1 VRNRAVAISLL
12 AALLWASYYPFVLA
26 VVHTSQPSATIV
38 YPFLIGGAI
47 YAGFAIRR
55 GHGTAFWRLWA
66 SPGAWLRIG
75 VLLAMQLSVLAATY
89 LIGPVDSSLLS
100 LIGDIVL
107 TPVLVAF
114 AWAGHRGHIGTW
126 AFVLG
131 LGLSVLGGSLTIVG
145 GQTLSAV
152 AGAGWLVVPAIPFT
166 VAVYFL
172 LCARENERTPALA
185 VVSHSMVGAGVL
197 TAALSFLLPGGAE
210 GLVSLTLPAL
220 GILAICGL
228 TSFAIAPI
236 LYFRA
241 IQDVGLVIP
250 PMMMTG
256 IPVFTLILS
265 ATVLGLGL
273 PLVAALGIPLAVGG
287 ALLTLRGESGVATR
301 PASSPP
307 G

>member
-1 VRNRAVAISLL
+1 VRNRAVAYSLL

-26 VVHTSQPSATIV
+26 VAHTSEPSATVV
-38 YPFLIGGAI
+38 YPFLIGGVI
-47 YAGFAIRR
+47 YAGFAIHR
-55 GHGTAFWRLWA
+55 GHGKAFWRLWT

-100 LIGDIVL
+100 LIGDVVL
-107 TPVLVAF
+107 TPILVAF
-114 AWAGHRGHIGTW
+114 AWASHRGHLGTW
-126 AFVLG
+126 SFVAG
-131 LGLSVLGGSLTIVG
+131 VGLSVLGGSLTIVG
-145 GQTLSAV
+145 GQTLGRV
-152 AGAGWLVVPAIPFT
+152 AGAGWLVVPAIPLT

-185 VVSHSMVGAGVL
+185 VVSHSMLGAGVL
-197 TAALSFLLPGGAE
+197 TVFLSPLLPGGAG
-210 GLVSLTLPAL
+210 GLVSLDLPAL
-220 GILAICGL
+220 GILALCGL

-241 IQDVGLVIP
+241 IEDVGLVIP

-265 ATVLGLGL
+265 ATVFGLGL
-273 PLVAALGIPLAVGG
+273 PFVAALGIPLAVGG
-287 ALLTLRGESGVATR
+287 AVLALRGETGGATR
-301 PASSPP
+301 SVPARP